1 MWPPQSPSCPEARG
15 HTPATAGGHIL
26 LTCSPD
32 RTASAQSP
40 GRPHLTGW
48 CFPIWLRPSSWLSQT
63 RPSGLS
69 CFLAASCAS
78 AGPTAQPKPLAVPHT
93 RRMLRAQLVCTCCSC
108 NSARPPRPRA
118 PETIPLHLAMQLRP
132 ISSLQCWRPPPPT
145 PPCRQRHWLLFAR
158 CPDFQVLMT
167 TIKCSPFLMCT
178 GFDILFQEMRN
189 ILVTERVLTQT
200 RFLLKSGKYLEI
212 PNCHGSIDAS
222 SAKFA
227 TILLVHLI
235 NRHLTEKKQKQETLS
250 GMWREWAPT
259 FLANS
264 VRAF

>member
-108 NSARPPRPRA
+108 NSACPHPRVPPKRSHCTWRCSSGQSLPCSAGDPRP
-118 PETIPLHLAMQLRP
+118 QLLRVD
-132 ISSLQCWRPPPPT
+132 RG
-145 PPCRQRHWLLFAR
+145 
-158 CPDFQVLMT
+158 
-167 TIKCSPFLMCT
+167 T
-178 GFDILFQEMRN
+178 GFSSPGA
-189 ILVTERVLTQT
+189 QT
-200 RFLLKSGKYLEI
+200 FRF
-212 PNCHGSIDAS
+212 
-222 SAKFA
+222 
-227 TILLVHLI
+227 
-235 NRHLTEKKQKQETLS
+235 
-250 GMWREWAPT
+250 
-259 FLANS
+259 
-264 VRAF
+264 